1 MEIVKQVRAAVALAA
16 AGDLGARMKIALVA
30 EELLPLLLNVVDAAE
45 RKDKAISAYFWAQMR
60 GDEAAMKKARKA
72 LEWLD
77 VRHALEALGG
87 KRFDGLSLVD
97 KKVRRKGR
105 GT

>member
-1 MEIVKQVRAAVALAA
+1 
-16 AGDLGARMKIALVA
+16 MKIALVA
-30 EELLPLLLNVVDAAE
+30 EELMPLLLNVVDAAE
-45 RKDKAISAYFWAQMR
+45 RKQEAIDDGFSGVSR
-60 GDEAAMKKARKA
+60 GDTGARDRA
-72 LEWLD
+72 ETQLRSMDL
-77 VRHALEALGG
+77 RHALDVLKG